1 MEADGYAADHIP
13 LAFTFNVDV
22 LPSITRNDSNTCSGK
37 LNRSTL
43 SKKDLLTYYLVIDK
57 LLSNIYLPINGTM
70 MPIIRVQ
77 SIRIPS
83 VPCIFAQR
91 LLWLKVLSPVRINA
105 MHHTDARDA
114 FLNSDSMLTLCRTR
128 PAGYREGIHH
138 SQQAT

>member
-83 VPCIFAQR
+83 VPCIFA
-91 LLWLKVLSPVRINA
+91 
-105 MHHTDARDA
+105 
-114 FLNSDSMLTLCRTR
+114 
-128 PAGYREGIHH
+128 
-138 SQQAT
+138 